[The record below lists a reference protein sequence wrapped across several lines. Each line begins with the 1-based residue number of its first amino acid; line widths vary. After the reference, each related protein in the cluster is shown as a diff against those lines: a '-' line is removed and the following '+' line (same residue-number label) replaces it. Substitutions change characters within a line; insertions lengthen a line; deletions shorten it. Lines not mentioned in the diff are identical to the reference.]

1 MQAARIGLTALLVSA
16 CSLQVCSAAAAEAS
30 PSPLPDLF
38 DYLTDLAKN
47 ETFYYEPVDPAYY
60 LKINNNSII
69 EFNGTFYED
78 LNGTFY
84 QLQREANGTF
94 VLPSNESAITESAS
108 ADGTPAKT
116 FAQQAEHPDLR
127 HV

>member
-1 MQAARIGLTALLVSA
+1 MTALLVSA

-47 ETFYYEPVDPAYY
+47 QTFFYEPVDPAYY

-94 VLPSNESAITESAS
+94 VLPSNESAITESAN
-108 ADGTPAKT
+108 ADGTPAKI

>member
-1 MQAARIGLTALLVSA
+1 MTALLVSA
-16 CSLQVCSAAAAEAS
+16 CSLQVCNAAAAEAS

-47 ETFYYEPVDPAYY
+47 QTFYYEPVDPAYY

-94 VLPSNESAITESAS
+94 VLPSNESAITESDN
-108 ADGTPAKT
+108 ADGTPAKIV
-116 FAQQAEHPDLR
+116 AQQAEHPDLR

>member
-1 MQAARIGLTALLVSA
+1 MQAAHFGLTALLVSA
-16 CSLQVCSAAAAEAS
+16 CSLQVCSGAAGAS

-47 ETFYYEPVDPAYY
+47 QTFYYEPVDPAYY

-94 VLPSNESAITESAS
+94 VLPSNESAITESAN
-108 ADGTPAKT
+108 ADGTPDKH
-116 FAQQAEHPDLR
+116 EHPDLR